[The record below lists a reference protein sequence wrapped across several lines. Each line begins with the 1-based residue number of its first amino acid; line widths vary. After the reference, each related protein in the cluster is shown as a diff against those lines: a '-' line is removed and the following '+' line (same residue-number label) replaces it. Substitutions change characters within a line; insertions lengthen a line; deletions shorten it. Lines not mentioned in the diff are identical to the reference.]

1 MIGSDGTQESVGTS
15 VGRSLLRF
23 LLVLL
28 VPVVLVLVGAGLVAL
43 GLGMGWTWLAIAGV
57 VVVLAG
63 IAIGGFLFL
72 MADSSI
78 L

>member
-1 MIGSDGTQESVGTS
+1 MIGSEQPQESVGGS

-28 VPVVLVLVGAGLVAL
+28 VPVALVLLGAGIVAF
-43 GLGMGWTWLAIAGV
+43 GLWMGWLWLAIAGG

-63 IAIGGFLFL
+63 IAIGGFLIL
-72 MADSSI
+72 AADSSI

>member
-1 MIGSDGTQESVGTS
+1 MIGSEQPQESVGAS

-28 VPVVLVLVGAGLVAL
+28 VPVALVLVGAGIVAF
-43 GLGMGWTWLAIAGV
+43 GLWMAWLWLAIAGG

-63 IAIGGFLFL
+63 IAIGGFLIL
-72 MADSSI
+72 AAHSSI

>member
-1 MIGSDGTQESVGTS
+1 MIGSEEPQESVGTS

-28 VPVVLVLVGAGLVAL
+28 VPVVLVIVGAGLVAL
-43 GLGMGWTWLAIAGV
+43 GLAMGWTWLAIAGG